1 MSKSLLFI
9 IPLTLAFYSIFIER
23 NLIRR
28 KLLNIN
34 KSKNKNTKNLK
45 IVHFTDVHLGKFFS
59 IKQFEK
65 IINKIK
71 KENPDLVI
79 FTGDLTDRMEY
90 FCQSKDVELV
100 TKLLATIPAKIG
112 KFAVYGNHDSYPGN
126 RYTYEHIMTNGG
138 FTLLKNENKKIQIE
152 NKTVNIFGLDDFFQ
166 GIMNI
171 KKTVSDIKEEDF
183 NLLLLHEPDLIK
195 GFKEYP
201 IDLALAGHSHGG
213 QIYIPLY
220 GTIMNTG
227 LAVSYDRGIH
237 KNLGTNKRTSL
248 YVNSGIGSTGL
259 PIRFCCIPN
268 ISVINL
274 TI

>member
-9 IPLTLAFYSIFIER
+9 IPLALALYSIFIER

-34 KSKNKNTKNLK
+34 KSKNIETTNLK

-59 IKQFEK
+59 VKQFEK
-65 IINKIK
+65 VITKII
-71 KENPDLVI
+71 KEDPDLVI

-90 FCQSKDVELV
+90 FSKSKDVELV
-100 TKLLATIPAKIG
+100 TSLLATIPSKIG

-126 RYTYEHIMTNGG
+126 RYTYESIMTKSG
-138 FTLLKNENKKIQIE
+138 FTLLKNENKRINLG
-152 NKTVNIFGLDDFFQ
+152 NKTLNILGLDDFFQ
-166 GIMNI
+166 GIMSI
-171 KKTVSDIKEEDF
+171 KKTVSDIKEDEF

-227 LAVSYDRGIH
+227 LAVSYDRGVH
-237 KNLGTNKRTSL
+237 KNLGNSKRTSL

-268 ISVINL
+268 ISIINL

>member
-9 IPLTLAFYSIFIER
+9 IPLALAFYSIFIER

-34 KSKNKNTKNLK
+34 RAKNKEIKTLK

-59 IKQFEK
+59 IKQFTK

-71 KENPDLVI
+71 KEDPDIII
-79 FTGDLTDRMEY
+79 FTGDLTDSMQD
-90 FCQSKDVELV
+90 FCQSKDVEIV
-100 TKLLATIPAKIG
+100 TNLLATLTAKIG

-126 RYTYEHIMTNGG
+126 RYTYESIMTNGG
-138 FTLLKNENKKIQIE
+138 FSLLKNESKKL
-152 NKTVNIFGLDDFFQ
+152 NLGSKTINILGLDDFYQ
-166 GIMNI
+166 GKMNV
-171 KKTVSDIKEEDF
+171 KETVSNINTEDF
-183 NLLLLHEPDLIK
+183 NLLLLHEPDLIEV
-195 GFKEYP
+195 FKDYP

-220 GTIMNTG
+220 GTVMNTG
-227 LAVSYDRGIH
+227 LAIRYDRGLQ
-237 KNLGTNKRTSL
+237 KNLGTHKQTSL

-268 ISVINL
+268 ISIINL